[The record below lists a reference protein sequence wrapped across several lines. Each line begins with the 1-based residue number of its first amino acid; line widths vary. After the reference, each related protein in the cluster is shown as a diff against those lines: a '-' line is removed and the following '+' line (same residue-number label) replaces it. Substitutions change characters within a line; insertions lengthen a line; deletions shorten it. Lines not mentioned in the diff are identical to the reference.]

1 MAATRNVSQF
11 PQSHNSPV
19 PRHGVVTLFGYGVH
33 VRVDRG
39 HLLIE
44 DGIGGE
50 RRRFRFPRVGHG
62 LERLIVIGSD
72 GMISL
77 AALRWLADQDAALV
91 MLERD
96 GSVLATTGPVRP
108 SDAKLRRAQAFAAQ
122 SEAGF
127 QIARELISR
136 KLAGQEQV
144 IRTKLRDLLTA
155 DTIARFRAALPNTTR
170 LDEIRLLESQ
180 GAAIYWAA
188 WRDVP
193 IMFPKADLIR
203 VPDHWRIF
211 GTRKSPLSGSP
222 RLAANPANAMLNY
235 LYALLEAESR
245 LAAAALGLDPGLGV
259 IHVDIPAR
267 DSLACDL
274 MEAIR
279 PLVDGYVLDW
289 ILSQPLRRE
298 WFFER
303 RDGNCR
309 LMASFAVRL
318 TETASVWARAV
329 GPVAEWVARQ
339 LWSTT
344 QKRTSSILPPTRLTQ
359 THRRESKGITSA
371 HTARAAPRV
380 ENLCRGCGKTIKD
393 GRKHCANCAVTTATE
408 RLANAARIGRVA
420 ARAPEARARHAES
433 ERRHA
438 NARSSWSE
446 SSQPTRLISEL
457 FSQKIQPLL
466 AAASTSEIRS
476 RIGVSRWYA
485 SRIRQGYRPHP
496 RHWRALAQL
505 TGVSL
510 EKM

>member
-1 MAATRNVSQF
+1 MAASENLSRT
-11 PQSHNSPV
+11 PQSHNWLK
-19 PRHGVVTLFGYGVH
+19 PRHGVVTLWGYGIR

-39 HLLIE
+39 HLLVD
-44 DGIGGE
+44 DGIAAE
-50 RRRFRFPRVGHG
+50 RRQYRFPRVGHG
-62 LERLIVIGSD
+62 LKRLVLIGAD

-77 AALRWLADQDAALV
+77 AALRWLADQNAAFV

-96 GSVLATTGPVRP
+96 GKVLATTGPVRP

-122 SEAGF
+122 CEVGL
-127 QIARELISR
+127 QIACELISR

-144 IRTKLRDLLTA
+144 VRTKLCDLSTA
-155 DTIARFRAALPNTTR
+155 DTIAGFRAALPNTTR
-170 LDEIRLLESQ
+170 LNEIRSLESQ
-180 GAAIYWAA
+180 AAAIYWAA

-203 VPDHWRIF
+203 LPEHWCIF

-259 IHVDIPAR
+259 IHVDTRAR

-279 PLVDGYVLDW
+279 PLVDAYVLDW

-309 LMASFAVRL
+309 LMASFAIRL
-318 TETASVWARAV
+318 TETAGVWARAV

-339 LWSTT
+339 LWLTA
-344 QKRTSSILPPTRLTQ
+344 QKRAQSNLPPTRLTQ
-359 THRRESKGITSA
+359 THRSEARGSVSATTTSKVPK
-371 HTARAAPRV
+371 R
-380 ENLCRGCGKTIKD
+380 ENLCRGCGKAIRD
-393 GRKHCANCAVTTATE
+393 GRTNCANCAVSIATE
-408 RLANAARIGRVA
+408 RLANAARLGRVA
-420 ARAPEARARHAES
+420 SRNPEARARHAES

-438 NARSSWSE
+438 EARASWDA
-446 SSQPTRLISEL
+446 SSQPAWLTSEVY
-457 FSQKIQPLL
+457 SQKIQPLL
-466 AAASTSEIRS
+466 TSVSSSRIRV

-485 SRIRQGYRPHP
+485 SRIRQGSRPHP
-496 RHWRALAQL
+496 RHWQALAKL
-505 TGVSL
+505 VEITEGA
-510 EKM
+510 